1 MRRRLRSRW
10 HDQDGQGLLE
20 TALMIPLIFTV
31 VFWVFELSWLMFT
44 YVVLANAAH
53 EGVRYSIVHS
63 GGDAAGTQTTVQA
76 FASTSLHNISAMSTS
91 VTFPDG
97 SAAPCESQRGKLS
110 TSWGRDSESPP
121 GHPHVRSRDRSP
133 FRTLQVLRSRALIP
147 E

>member
-10 HDQDGQGLLE
+10 HDQDGQSLLE

-44 YVVLANAAH
+44 YVTLANAAN

-63 GGDAAGTQTTVQA
+63 GGDPGGTQTTVEA

-97 SAAPCESQRGKLS
+97 SAAPPSRVRVTVTYTYVPFLS
-110 TSWGRDSESPP
+110 GFINTPTVHTYAEGRMI
-121 GHPHVRSRDRSP
+121 V
-133 FRTLQVLRSRALIP
+133 Q
-147 E
+147 

>member
-1 MRRRLRSRW
+1 MRWHLRSRW
-10 HDQDGQGLLE
+10 REENGQSLLE
-20 TALMIPLIFTV
+20 TALMMPLIFTV

-44 YVVLANAAH
+44 YVVLANAAN

-97 SAAPCESQRGKLS
+97 SAAPPGRVRVTVTYTYVPYLS
-110 TSWGRDSESPP
+110 GFINTPTVHAYAEGRMI
-121 GHPHVRSRDRSP
+121 V
-133 FRTLQVLRSRALIP
+133 Q
-147 E
+147 